1 LRANGGDVDDHA
13 GFGMAEHALNGDAGR
28 FDGVEEVDVEDFVV
42 RGGVV
47 VGPEVGVVLWKELW
61 MRILNGLGKAPRDEG
76 E

>member
-1 LRANGGDVDDHA
+1 
-13 GFGMAEHALNGDAGR
+13 
-28 FDGVEEVDVEDFVV
+28 V